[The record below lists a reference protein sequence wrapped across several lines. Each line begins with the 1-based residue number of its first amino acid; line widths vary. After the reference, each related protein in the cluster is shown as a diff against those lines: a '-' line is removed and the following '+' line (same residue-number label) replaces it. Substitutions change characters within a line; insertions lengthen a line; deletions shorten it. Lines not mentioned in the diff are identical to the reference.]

1 MSWLGHK
8 PRDSNNVVFKKVL
21 RFVRGYLSGTME
33 RIPVTEGKTTFLV
46 PVQNEESTFPP
57 GSARVFYNRK
67 MEANRDGTVLFLAAV
82 RPSEYLDAMG
92 ATGVRG
98 LRVANETGIAVT
110 INDIDPSAAAEIR
123 VNAGR
128 IDGAIEV
135 TCQDANALMSTRRF
149 DAVDL
154 DPFGTPAPFVDA
166 SCRSA
171 KRYLFITATDT
182 APLCGAHLKAG
193 MRRYFARPMNTEYH
207 GEVGLRILLGFA
219 AREMIKYD
227 RGIEPL
233 FCFAH
238 EHFVRLHLRT
248 HPRVK
253 YADRTLDRIGY
264 VMQCTGCFYREEKTG
279 FLSETAVCPC
289 CGSVLQ
295 AIGPLWLGAVNDPDT
310 LLAMETLLPEM
321 ALGTASYLARLLP
334 LLREEL
340 PTSTFYDYH
349 RIAKALRTSPPAIDI
364 VMERLR
370 NDGYRATRTHYEG
383 TGIRTDAPLAAIE
396 AAILGGSSSP

>member
-8 PRDSNNVVFKKVL
+8 PRDSSNVVVEMVL
-21 RFVRGYLSGTME
+21 RFVRGHLSGTME
-33 RIPVTEGKTTFLV
+33 RLPVTEGKTTFFA
-46 PVQNEESTFPP
+46 PVQDEGAAFPP
-57 GSARVFYNRK
+57 GSAPIFYNRK

-82 RPSEYLDAMG
+82 RPSDYLDAMG

-98 LRVANETGIAVT
+98 LRVAHETGIAVT

-123 VNAGR
+123 ANAGR
-128 IDGAIEV
+128 IEGAIEV

-171 KRYLFITATDT
+171 KRYLFVTATDT

-207 GEVGLRILLGFA
+207 GEVGLRILLGFV

-248 HPRVK
+248 RPRVK
-253 YADRTLDRIGY
+253 NADQALDRIGY
-264 VMQCTGCFYREEKTG
+264 VMQCTGCFYREERAG
-279 FLSETAVCPC
+279 LLSESGVCPC
-289 CGSVLQ
+289 CGTALRP
-295 AIGPLWLGAVNDPDT
+295 IGPLWLGAVNDQET
-310 LLAMETLLPEM
+310 LLAMEALLPEM
-321 ALGTASYLARLLP
+321 ALGTASYLGRLLP
-334 LLREEL
+334 VLRDEL

-349 RIAKALRTSPPAIDI
+349 RIAKALRASPPAIDI
-364 VMERLR
+364 VLERLR
-370 NDGYRATRTHYEG
+370 GGGHLATRTHYEG

-396 AAILGGSSSP
+396 AAISDPA